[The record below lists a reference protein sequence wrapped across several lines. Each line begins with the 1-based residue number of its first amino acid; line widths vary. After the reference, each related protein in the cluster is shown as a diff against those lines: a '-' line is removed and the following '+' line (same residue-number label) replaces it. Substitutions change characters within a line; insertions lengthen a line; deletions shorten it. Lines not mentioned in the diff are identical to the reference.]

1 TWDTEDDPLVL
12 SEGLRASITATPHF
26 GSDEFTRLEAVARSR
41 ASFGAA
47 KRFTVAG
54 RVRAAATAGQA
65 LRSLPVNKRV
75 YSGGGSSVRG
85 YDYQAVGPLDANG
98 VPIGGRSAVEA
109 AIEARAKITKRI
121 EIAAFADAGAV
132 YSEPFPD
139 FAGDY
144 LVGAGL
150 GVRYFSAL
158 GPIRLDAAM
167 PLEKRPTDRDFQIY
181 ISLGQPF

>member
-1 TWDTEDDPLVL
+1 
-12 SEGLRASITATPHF
+12 
-26 GSDEFTRLEAVARSR
+26 
-41 ASFGAA
+41 
-47 KRFTVAG
+47 
-54 RVRAAATAGQA
+54 
-65 LRSLPVNKRV
+65 
-75 YSGGGSSVRG
+75 VRG

-109 AIEARAKITKRI
+109 AFEARARITKRI
-121 EIAAFADAGAV
+121 QLAAFADAGAV

-150 GVRYFSAL
+150 GVRYLSTL
-158 GPIRLDAAM
+158 GPIRLDAAV